1 VPTAGKRSRGEAVPG
16 SQAVTVVGSRT
27 LTGDGWTLTAERP
40 AQPAPYSREP
50 GAWAAVLGVRRDL
63 KVLVTGDG
71 RDRRV
76 RVEAWA
82 GEPGEDT
89 DGVAVVRTKGGEI
102 ALARILLCGCGDR
115 GCGNS
120 YCQLDKELAADDLP
134 ALLAELRELPWA
146 APVPPPVACDLALRG
161 DGLLA
166 LPERD
171 SGRVSPGSVLIT
183 RDVSGAYQ
191 QWLIPAD
198 AGDTDLGDI
207 DLGDTDGDG
216 VDQADDGS

>member
-1 VPTAGKRSRGEAVPG
+1 MPG
-16 SQAVTVVGSRT
+16 SQPVTVVGSRT

-40 AQPAPYSREP
+40 VEPAPHRWEP
-50 GAWAAVLGVRRDL
+50 GGWVAVLGVRRDL

-71 RDRRV
+71 QVRRV
-76 RVEAWA
+76 QVEAWA

-89 DGVAVVRTKGGEI
+89 DGVAVVQAKSGEL
-102 ALARILLCGCGDR
+102 ALARILLCSCGNR

-146 APVPPPVACDLALRG
+146 AAPIPPSVACDRALRG

-166 LPERD
+166 LPEPD
-171 SGRVSPGSVLIT
+171 SGSVSPGSVLIT
-183 RDVSGAYQ
+183 RDVSGAYHE
-191 QWLIPAD
+191 WLIP
-198 AGDTDLGDI
+198 TDVG
-207 DLGDTDGDG
+207 GADGDG